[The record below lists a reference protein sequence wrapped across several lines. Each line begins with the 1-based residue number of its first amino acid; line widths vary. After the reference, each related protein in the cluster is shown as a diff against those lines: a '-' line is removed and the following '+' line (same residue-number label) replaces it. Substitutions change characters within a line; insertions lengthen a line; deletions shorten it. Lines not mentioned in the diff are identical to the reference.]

1 MRAKKCFVERTIS
14 RQVYPLR
21 NYHFTYLDFEPTAV
35 FTSSFAE
42 NAKATTDIEVTPR
55 TTIRNL
61 ISPPTQTSI
70 MEEFEDSDDEDE
82 ESFLLSGVSDT
93 LIESKSGP
101 QEFSLALDENTT
113 AFSADSDN
121 LDEAG
126 RSSARG
132 PESAGTS
139 VDVPL
144 HGMFVQRDAAPED
157 SISSSKTRIQ
167 VRDVAYTTYR
177 AMLYYASS
185 HLHTDLVSFNL
196 LYVDL
201 YGHHCIRP
209 TFVIFPVFSAGDKYQ
224 ARIYT
229 FPPIGSM

>member
-1 MRAKKCFVERTIS
+1 M
-14 RQVYPLR
+14 
-21 NYHFTYLDFEPTAV
+21 

-42 NAKATTDIEVTPR
+42 NAKVTTDIEITPR
-55 TTIRNL
+55 TTGRNL
-61 ISPPTQTSI
+61 NSPPTQTSI

-93 LIESKSGP
+93 LIESRSGP
-101 QEFSLALDENTT
+101 QEFSLALDENTI

-121 LDEAG
+121 LDEEG
-126 RSSARG
+126 ECSA

-144 HGMFVQRDAAPED
+144 HGMFVQNTAPED

-201 YGHHCIRP
+201 YGHHRIRS